1 MKFFTLIALVAT
13 ASAVKVA
20 WTPTDKESKDEH
32 DIRVNRETFAAEN
45 SGLHNTAYKTP
56 REKEIITRA
65 EAQHA
70 AQPGAGMNVGA
81 VVGI

>member
-20 WTPTDKESKDEH
+20 WTPTDKESKDQH
-32 DIRVNRETFAAEN
+32 DDRVNRETYAAAN
-45 SGLHNTAYKTP
+45 SGLANTAFKTP

-70 AQPGAGMNVGA
+70 AEPGAGMKVEA
-81 VVGI
+81 VVSI

>member
-1 MKFFTLIALVAT
+1 MKFFSLFALVAT
-13 ASAVKVA
+13 ASAINFIID
-20 WTPTDKESKDEH
+20 PKETKDER